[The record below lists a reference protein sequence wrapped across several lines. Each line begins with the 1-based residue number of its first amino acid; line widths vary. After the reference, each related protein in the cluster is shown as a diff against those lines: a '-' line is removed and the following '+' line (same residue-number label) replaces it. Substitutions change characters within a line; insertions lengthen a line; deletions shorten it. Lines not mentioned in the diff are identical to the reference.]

1 MKPIDESLAMLT
13 RRRSGS
19 TTALAAVCIA
29 SAAAVASVLEAQ
41 DIHGRLAV
49 HAVRVEGAPPRID
62 GMIDEAVWQLADA
75 ATDFVQY
82 EPDHGAPASERTEVR
97 VLYDDDAVYVGALL
111 HDSGADSIVAR
122 LARRDEEVY
131 SDWFWVMIDSYCD
144 RRSGFAFG
152 VNPRGVRSDALLSGD
167 VMRDAN
173 WDAIWDVAARR
184 DANGWTAEF
193 RLPLSQLRFNEP
205 DERADDQT
213 WGVNFRRQIARRGEI
228 VDWSPVPPDA
238 QEFVSRFGDLRGLRG
253 LSPRRRVEIMPYAV
267 SVLTRESGR
276 EVDPLG
282 GNGQVAPRFGMD
294 LRYGLTTDFTL
305 SATVNPD
312 FGQVEADPS
321 VVNLSAFEMY
331 FPEQRPFFVEGA
343 DLFRLQYPHHV
354 SLVHT
359 RRIGRSPQGSVPDEA
374 EHWDLP
380 NATTILGAAKITGR
394 TSDGWTLGVLDA
406 ATSVEH
412 VRFVDGSG
420 FEGSNSIEPFTNYM
434 AARVAKDFCEGQSA
448 LGVLATATNRHID
461 SDGLA
466 FLHSAAYSG
475 GIDARHRF
483 AGGRIEFIGSLL
495 ASHVRGDS
503 SAIART
509 QRAAG
514 RRYDR
519 PDATHVVYE
528 PSRTS
533 LSGVG
538 VGGQLRSLGAG
549 NWRWGAEGFLR
560 SPGLEFGDLGF
571 QFQDGSDAMGYWGM
585 LERRW
590 LNPGKLFRRW
600 SIRTNLMSRWTLG
613 GERWWTHVGM
623 MGDFQFQNLW
633 NIVIGVFRQFPKTSP
648 EALRG
653 GPALRHAGGVEGWT
667 MISGDPRRKIGFE
680 LFGGWWLEDD
690 TDGYSMWVDPTLL
703 LRPSEQID
711 VRLTPSLSL
720 MRNPTQYVSEAE
732 VMDEMHYVLG
742 QIEQRTVSLT
752 ARLSWTFT
760 PNLSLQFY
768 GQPFVSAGSYSR
780 FKEVAD
786 PNAVEFGKR
795 FTVLGADQA
804 VLRDDSETYDVDL
817 NEDGQPDFDFSNPD
831 FNYKAFN
838 SNLVLRWEY
847 RLGSTLFVVW
857 SQNRGGS
864 TDDGSFSLWRDVGD
878 LYRLPSTNSFI
889 VKMSYWLGT

>member
-1 MKPIDESLAMLT
+1 MFS
-13 RRRSGS
+13 RRRTGS
-19 TTALAAVCIA
+19 AAVLAAILTTC
-29 SAAAVASVLEAQ
+29 AAGTVSQLSAQ
-41 DIHGRLAV
+41 DTDGRLAV
-49 HAVRVEGAPPRID
+49 RAVRVEDAPPRID
-62 GMIDEAVWQLADA
+62 GMIDEAVWQLADV

-82 EPDHGAPASERTEVR
+82 EPDPGAPASERTEVR
-97 VLYDDDAVYVGALL
+97 VLYDDDAVYVGARL
-111 HDSGADSIVAR
+111 HDSRDDLIVAR

-144 RRSGFAFG
+144 RRSGFSFG

-173 WDAIWDVAARR
+173 WDAIWEVATRR
-184 DANGWTAEF
+184 DAGGWMAEF
-193 RLPLSQLRFNEP
+193 RIPLSQLRFNEAGDP
-205 DERADDQT
+205 TEDQT
-213 WGVNFRRQIARRGEI
+213 WGVNFRRQIARSGET

-238 QEFVSRFGDLRGLRG
+238 QKFVSRFGDLRGLSG
-253 LSPRRRVEIMPYAV
+253 LSPRRRVEIMPYAM
-267 SVLTRESGR
+267 SVVTYESGR
-276 EVDPLG
+276 EADPFG
-282 GNGQVAPRFGMD
+282 GANQVAPRLGMD
-294 LRYGLTTDFTL
+294 LRYGLTSDFTL

-343 DLFRLQYPHHV
+343 DLFRLQYPHHI

-359 RRIGRSPQGSVPDEA
+359 RRIGRPPQGPVPDEA
-374 EHWDLP
+374 EHWDSP

-394 TSDGWTLGVLDA
+394 TSDGWSLGILDA
-406 ATSVEH
+406 ATSAER
-412 VRFVDGSG
+412 VRFLDGAG
-420 FEGSNSIEPFTNYM
+420 FEGTNSIEPFTNYM
-434 AARVAKDFCEGQSA
+434 AARVAKDFREGQSA

-461 SDGLA
+461 HDGLA
-466 FLHSAAYSG
+466 FLHGAAYTS

-483 AGGRIEFIGSLL
+483 AGGRVEFIGSLL

-503 SAIART
+503 TAIART

-519 PDATHVVYE
+519 PDATHVEYD
-528 PSRTS
+528 PTRTS

-538 VGGQLRSLGAG
+538 IGGQLRSLGGG
-549 NWRWGAEGFLR
+549 NWRWGAEGYMR

-571 QFQDGSDAMGYWGM
+571 QFQDGSDAVGYWGM

-600 SIRTNLMSRWTLG
+600 SIRANHMSRWTLG

-623 MGDFQFQNLW
+623 MGDFQFHNLW
-633 NIVIGVFRQFPKTSP
+633 NVAVGVFRQFPKTSP

-653 GPALRHAGGVEGWT
+653 GPALRHAGGLEGWT
-667 MISGDPRRKIGFE
+667 MISGDPRHKIGFG

-690 TDGYSMWVDPTLL
+690 TDGYSVWVDPSVTI
-703 LRPSEQID
+703 RPSEEID

-720 MRNPTQYVSEAE
+720 TRNPTQYVSQTE
-732 VMDEMHYVLG
+732 VLDDMHYVLG
-742 QIEQRTVSLT
+742 EIEQRTVSLT

-768 GQPFVSAGSYSR
+768 GQPFVSAGSYAE

-786 PNAVEFGKR
+786 PYAAEFGDR
-795 FTVLGADQA
+795 FTLFGADQIT
-804 VLRDDSETYDVDL
+804 LDDEAETYDVDL
-817 NEDGQPDFDFSNPD
+817 DNDGQPDFDFGNPD

-838 SNLVLRWEY
+838 ANLVLRWEY
-847 RLGSTLFVVW
+847 RSGSTLFVVW
-857 SQNRGGS
+857 NQSRGGS
-864 TDDGSFSLWRDVGD
+864 SSDGSLSLWRDVGD
-878 LYRLPSTNSFI
+878 LYRLPSTNSLI